1 MEIINV
7 SDIFQLARSRTFW
20 NGRGTILIASYLK
33 LCMIAPIHAAALSNS
48 PEMFKLVLETK
59 GVDPDTVG
67 LYNGKPLVDGVLEFA
82 VNGGNLDIIGKD

>member
-1 MEIINV
+1 MKDPKN
-7 SDIFQLARSRTFW
+7 DKNQLRQTD
-20 NGRGTILIASYLK
+20 
-33 LCMIAPIHAAALSNS
+33 CDEMIATIHAATLSKS

-59 GVDPDTVG
+59 CVDPDTVG